1 MSASLHAALASWAFH
16 PWIFLSLLVTGWIYW
31 RGWRALQFTR
41 PTQFPVWR
49 LACFFAGLATLWIAI
64 ASPLDSLGGMLLFAH
79 MAQHLILMSVAP
91 PLILMGAPVVPVLR
105 GLPRWFVRDTLG
117 PFFGIRRLHQAGRFL
132 TRPIVCWLAMNVA
145 YIGWHLVPAY
155 ELALRSST
163 WHEVEH
169 ACFFLTCILFWWPV
183 LLPWPTVARGSRWIM
198 LPYLVSAD
206 LVNTA
211 LSAFFC
217 FAGRVLYPTY
227 VQAPRLFG
235 LSALQDQIA
244 AGALMW
250 VIGSTIFLLPAVVIT
265 VQLLSPRL
273 HRHDKK
279 HLTRKSTQQQAHQQ
293 FDLLK
298 MPFIGWL
305 LRARYGRMSLQLIAL
320 IIAIAVIVHGLF
332 GHPMGSMNLAGI
344 IPWIYAR
351 ALGVIAL
358 IAVGNLFCMACPFT
372 LPRELGRKLG
382 LATHSWPKYLRNKWL
397 SAALLLLFF
406 WAFEVFAFW
415 DSPARTAWLVVA
427 YFVTAFVVDSLFR
440 GASFCKYVCPIG
452 QFNFVGS
459 LLSPLELK
467 SANRSVCEGCK
478 THDCIA
484 GNEKQRGCELQLFIP
499 QKVGNMDCTLC
510 MDCVKAC
517 PHDNIVIFAGA
528 PGRDLIIDPVR
539 SSIGKFSS
547 RIDIAAV
554 VIIVVTAAFASAA
567 VMVQPITSWI
577 DRLAT
582 RFSTNTGF
590 ALSLMLALLLP
601 AVLFG
606 VVSTA
611 ALITRST
618 SRTTDPIRNIIC
630 RSSLTLLPLALS
642 MWCAHLSFHLL
653 TGWNTLAPAIRQAA
667 SDLHLSGFAPPDWNT
682 SVSSFT
688 PDGLLT
694 LQMLLL
700 DAGLLLSLYIAW
712 RILQQGS
719 GGGSRT
725 ILSMV
730 PWATVSIGLY
740 SLGVWILL
748 QPMQMRNMV
757 HG

>member
-1 MSASLHAALASWAFH
+1 MSASLQAALASWTFH
-16 PWIFLSLLVTGWIYW
+16 PWIVLCMLLTALVYG
-31 RGWRALQFTR
+31 RGWRRLQISR
-41 PTQFPVWR
+41 PAQFPIWR
-49 LACFFAGLATLWIAI
+49 FACFLAGLATLWIAI
-64 ASPLDSLGGMLLFAH
+64 ASPLDAFSGMMLFAH
-79 MAQHLILMSVAP
+79 MAQHLVLMSVAP
-91 PLILMGAPVVPVLR
+91 PLILLGAPVVPLLR
-105 GLPRWFVRDTLG
+105 GLPRWIVRDTLG
-117 PFFGIRRLHQAGRFL
+117 PFFGIRRLHDIGRFL
-132 TRPIVCWLAMNVA
+132 TRPIVCWMAMNVA

-155 ELALRSST
+155 ELALRSSN

-169 ACFFLTCILFWWPV
+169 ACFFFTSILFWWPV
-183 LLPWPTVARGSRWIM
+183 ILPWPSVARGSRWII

-250 VIGSTIFLLPAVVIT
+250 VIGSTIFLVPAVVIT

-273 HRHDKK
+273 HREEKK
-279 HLTRKSTQQQAHQQ
+279 NISRKSIQQQAPQA
-293 FDLLK
+293 FDLLSV
-298 MPFIGWL
+298 PFVGWL
-305 LRARYGRMSLQLIAL
+305 LRARYGRMSLQAIAL
-320 IIAIAVIVHGLF
+320 VIAVAVILHGLF

-358 IAVGNLFCMACPFT
+358 LAAGNLFCMACPFT

-382 LATHSWPKYLRNKWL
+382 LATRTWPRYLRNKWL

-406 WAFEVFAFW
+406 WGFEAFAFW
-415 DSPARTAWLVVA
+415 DSPARTAWLVIA
-427 YFVTAFVVDSLFR
+427 YFVTAFVVDSFFS
-440 GASFCKYVCPIG
+440 GASFCKYVCPVG

-467 SANRSVCEGCK
+467 SADRSICSGCK

-484 GNEKQRGCELQLFIP
+484 GNGKQRGCELQLFIP

-517 PHDNIVIFAGA
+517 PHDNIVIVAGA
-528 PGRDLIIDPVR
+528 PGRDLMIDPVR
-539 SSIGKFSS
+539 SSIGKLSA
-547 RIDIAAV
+547 RVDIAAV
-554 VIIVVTAAFASAA
+554 AIIVVSAAFASAA
-567 VMVQPITSWI
+567 VMVQPISSRI
-577 DRLAT
+577 EQIAMKV
-582 RFSTNTGF
+582 SMSAGF
-590 ALSLMLALLLP
+590 AMSFMLALLLP
-601 AVLFG
+601 IVLFA
-606 VVSTA
+606 VVSA
-611 ALITRST
+611 AAMIGRLV
-618 SRTTDPIRNIIC
+618 SRTSESVRTMIC
-630 RSSLTLLPLALS
+630 RSSLTLLPLAVS

-653 TGWNTLAPAIRQAA
+653 TGWRTLSPALRQAA
-667 SDLHLSGFAPPDWNT
+667 IDLHLSGFAPPDWN
-682 SVSSFT
+682 SAASLLT
-688 PDGLLT
+688 PDSLLT
-694 LQMLLL
+694 LQILLL
-700 DAGLLLSLYIAW
+700 DAGLLLSFYVAW
-712 RILQQGS
+712 RILQQSS

-730 PWATVSIGLY
+730 SWATVPIVLY
-740 SLGVWILL
+740 AFGIWILL